1 MDQRNQQRRPKVII
15 DCDPGHDDAVAI
27 ILAHAHAEVLGIT
40 TVSGNAPLLST
51 TQNALSVLELIDEDT
66 PVHSGAAA
74 PLKGW
79 EKGEAIH
86 AEGVHGVGGL
96 GGVELDAPSRSV
108 ASSDAVQFLLTATRA
123 HTDVWIVAIGP
134 LTNVALALQKD
145 PTFSERIAGISIM
158 GGSATVGNATRVAE
172 FNIWADPEAA
182 DVVFR
187 SGARL
192 KMCGLN
198 LTHQLTTTDELV
210 EQLREMNSKNSIFV
224 AALFEFM
231 HGRMEELIGRRRSAL
246 HDPCAVIAITHPEL
260 IVSEARAVAIE
271 LDGTHTRG
279 MTVVDER
286 VTRRRDPANVEVAYS
301 IDADRAMSLVV
312 ESVRN

>member
-1 MDQRNQQRRPKVII
+1 
-15 DCDPGHDDAVAI
+15 
-27 ILAHAHAEVLGIT
+27 
-40 TVSGNAPLLST
+40 
-51 TQNALSVLELIDEDT
+51 
-66 PVHSGAAA
+66 
-74 PLKGW
+74 
-79 EKGEAIH
+79 
-86 AEGVHGVGGL
+86 
-96 GGVELDAPSRSV
+96 
-108 ASSDAVQFLLTATRA
+108 
-123 HTDVWIVAIGP
+123 
-134 LTNVALALQKD
+134 
-145 PTFSERIAGISIM
+145 
-158 GGSATVGNATRVAE
+158 
-172 FNIWADPEAA
+172 
-182 DVVFR
+182 
-187 SGARL
+187 RL

-271 LDGTHTRG
+271 LDGTYTRG